1 MLDNN
6 TVIPAP
12 CSLVSLPTDLRRIL
26 RMQFK
31 EFIHSIED
39 VEFEQAQIRQACVIY
54 LLRPAR
60 SVKVA

>member
-1 MLDNN
+1 
-6 TVIPAP
+6 
-12 CSLVSLPTDLRRIL
+12 
-26 RMQFK
+26 MQFK